1 MNIKSF
7 LFVSVCLLFC
17 SCDNEQMKEY
27 NTLKV
32 NEFIRDCM
40 QEAYLWSEQM
50 PNLDINKESNPKQYF
65 KKLLFDMLE
74 FFAKSAIGQAS
85 LKCFFR
91 YS

>member
-1 MNIKSF
+1 
-7 LFVSVCLLFC
+7 
-17 SCDNEQMKEY
+17 MKEY

-65 KKLLFDMLE
+65 KKLLFL
-74 FFAKSAIGQAS
+74 FYGRS
-85 LKCFFR
+85 
-91 YS
+91 